1 MADVAKRAGCSV
13 SMVSYVLRTGE
24 KGSSAPN
31 TREQIMRAVEEL
43 GYKTDFAARALRT
56 GKSRIIGVVL
66 PRINQ
71 GYLHSLVMELEEAF
85 RNYGYS
91 LFYSYFHSGDERHK
105 SFGDAMDRMSA
116 MNVEAIITPGLQDNM
131 PDMSIPVIIWG
142 NDRKGYDCVYPDK
155 TAFGFDVI
163 KRLYENGHR
172 RILVAGIIED
182 SRYAAMKEA
191 MCRYGILEQAHFF
204 DGVASAKN
212 AVVVMR
218 EIAGMELRPTAVVFH
233 SDEMAVSGIFEAY
246 RLGIKV
252 PQEISVIGYDNLP
265 IGTWVAP
272 MLTTYDQRFDVM
284 AKELARV
291 TVCRLKNPDVPRLSV
306 GIEMN
311 YIERKSFIAITH

>member
-1 MADVAKRAGCSV
+1 
-13 SMVSYVLRTGE
+13 
-24 KGSSAPN
+24 
-31 TREQIMRAVEEL
+31 MRAVEEL

-71 GYLHSLVMELEEAF
+71 GYLHSLVMELEGAF
-85 RNYGYS
+85 RKYGYT
-91 LFYSYFHSGDERHK
+91 LFYSYFNGGADVGKNFR
-105 SFGDAMDRMSA
+105 DAMDRMSA
-116 MNVEAIITPGLQDNM
+116 MNVEAIVTPGLQDPM
-131 PDMSIPVIIWG
+131 PEMSVPVIIWG
-142 NDRKGYDCVYPDK
+142 NDRKGYDCVFPDK
-155 TAFGFDVI
+155 KAFGRDVT

-172 RILVAGIIED
+172 RIFVAGIMED
-182 SRYAAMKEA
+182 SRYEAMKDA
-191 MCRYGILEQAHFF
+191 MRQYGICDQAHFF
-204 DGVASAKN
+204 NCTASAPN
-212 AVVVMR
+212 AVEVIHRV
-218 EIAGMELRPTAVVFH
+218 AGMEPRPTVVVFH
-233 SDEMAVSGIFEAY
+233 SDEMAVSGMFEAH

-252 PQEISVIGYDNLP
+252 PQDISIIGYDNLP

-284 AKELARV
+284 AEELARV